1 MLLCHQSPKNKGKT
15 YLAKALATEAK
26 CTFFSVSP
34 AVLVTKYQGDSEG
47 RVRALFKKAR
57 ESPGSRAIIFIDEI
71 ESLFGNRSES
81 KSSESRI
88 IHQFFTEMRGL
99 DTEQHK
105 GHVLVIGATNYPENL
120 DTGFH
125 QRFKERVYIPLPDLK
140 ARVKM
145 LKLHLRDEQH
155 KLTEDDFMRL
165 GDKLSG
171 ASGSDIKA
179 YVDKVLREPWKQAED
194 AKQFISDGDSM
205 MACEDYP
212 NCAFCTPKLSN
223 DPPDTNYDCTHCG
236 AKRMTMEEVECG
248 KLKLRDVRIDDF
260 ERVLEREPV
269 VTVPASELER
279 YEKWRHGRH

>member
-1 MLLCHQSPKNKGKT
+1 M
-15 YLAKALATEAK
+15 AKALATEAK

-34 AVLVTKYQGDSEG
+34 AVLVTKYQGDTEG

-57 ESPGSRAIIFIDEI
+57 KSPGSRAIIFIDEI
-71 ESLFGNRSES
+71 DCLLGNRSES

-88 IHQFFTEMRGL
+88 ISQFFEEMRGL

-105 GHVLVIGATNYPENL
+105 GRVLVIGATNYPEKL
-120 DTGFH
+120 DTGVR
-125 QRFKERVYIPLPDLK
+125 QRFQEHVYIPLPDLK

-165 GDKLSG
+165 GEKSNR

-179 YVDKVLREPWKQAED
+179 YVDKVLREPWKEAED
-194 AKQFISDGDSM
+194 AKQFISDGDFM

-212 NCAFCTPKLSN
+212 NCALCTPKLST

-236 AKRMTMEEVECG
+236 AKRMTMEEVECE

-260 ERVLEREPV
+260 ERVLEQKPIP
-269 VTVPASELER
+269 TVPASEVER
-279 YEKWRHGRH
+279 CERLLAAW